1 MHKRTLELDTTFSK
15 HFLTSELHLT
25 DAVMKETNP
34 MSDDSGQSQFN
45 GQFLVS
51 MPDLKGGVFESSL
64 VLTCEH
70 GDTGAMGFIVNKP
83 TEFSVQEIFEQLGL
97 EAASDLDPNIPV
109 MNGGP
114 VEPQRGF
121 LLSNHPI
128 TDDVVEV
135 LEGLFLASSP
145 DVLPLAVDALNQGDA
160 IFILGYSGWSEGQL
174 ESEMAANSWIHVPWD
189 ADVIFQIPTA
199 DRQRAALAQLGIDPI
214 QLSQG
219 AGHA

>member
-1 MHKRTLELDTTFSK
+1 
-15 HFLTSELHLT
+15 
-25 DAVMKETNP
+25 
-34 MSDDSGQSQFN
+34 MSDDSGQTTLN

-51 MPDLKGGVFESSL
+51 MPDLKDGVFDSAL
-64 VLTCEH
+64 VLICEH
-70 GDTGAMGFIVNKP
+70 GETGAMGFIVNKP

-97 EAASDLDPNIPV
+97 ESADSLDPDVPV
-109 MNGGP
+109 MTGGP

-128 TDDVVEV
+128 TEDVVEV
-135 LEGLFLASSP
+135 LNGLYLASSP
-145 DVLPLAVDALNQGDA
+145 DVLPLATNALNQGDA

-174 ESEMAANSWIHVPWD
+174 ESEMAANTWINVPWNS
-189 ADVIFQIPTA
+189 DVIFQIPTT

-214 QLSQG
+214 QLAQG

>member
-1 MHKRTLELDTTFSK
+1 
-15 HFLTSELHLT
+15 
-25 DAVMKETNP
+25 MKETQV
-34 MSDDSGQSQFN
+34 MSDDSGQTQFN

-51 MPDLKGGVFESSL
+51 MPDLKDGVFDSSL
-64 VLTCEH
+64 VLMCEH
-70 GDTGAMGFIVNKP
+70 GETGAMGFIVNKP
-83 TEFSVQEIFEQLGL
+83 TEFSVQEIFEQLNL
-97 EAASDLDPNIPV
+97 DAAEGLDPDISV
-109 MNGGP
+109 MTGGP

-135 LEGLFLASSP
+135 LDGLFLASSP
-145 DVLPLAVDALNQGDA
+145 DVLPLAIEALNQGDA

-174 ESEMAANSWIHVPWD
+174 ESEMAANTWINVPWD

-219 AGHA
+219 VGHA

>member
-1 MHKRTLELDTTFSK
+1 MYKQEPPSGKTFSE
-15 HFLTSELHLT
+15 HFSVSELNWT
-25 DAVMKETNP
+25 DACVKEIQS
-34 MSDDSGQSQFN
+34 MSDEPEKTLFN

-51 MPDLKGGVFESSL
+51 MPDLKDGVFDSSL
-64 VLTCEH
+64 VLMCEH
-70 GDTGAMGFIVNKP
+70 GETGAMGFIVNKP
-83 TEFSVQEIFEQLGL
+83 TEFSVQEIFGQLGL
-97 EAASDLDPNIPV
+97 EAADALDPDVPV
-109 MNGGP
+109 MTGGP

-135 LEGLFLASSP
+135 LEGLYLASSP
-145 DVLPLAVDALNQGDA
+145 DVLPLAIDALNQGDA

-174 ESEMAANSWIHVPWD
+174 ESEMAANTWINVPWD

>member
-1 MHKRTLELDTTFSK
+1 
-15 HFLTSELHLT
+15 
-25 DAVMKETNP
+25 MKEIQS
-34 MSDDSGQSQFN
+34 MSDDSGQTTLN

-51 MPDLKGGVFESSL
+51 MPDLKDGIFDSAL
-64 VLTCEH
+64 VLMCEH
-70 GDTGAMGFIVNKP
+70 GESGAMGFIVNKP

-97 EAASDLDPNIPV
+97 ESADSLDPDVPV
-109 MNGGP
+109 MTGGP

-128 TDDVVEV
+128 TEDVVEV
-135 LEGLFLASSP
+135 LNGLYLASSP
-145 DVLPLAVDALNQGDA
+145 EVLPLATNALNQGDA

-174 ESEMAANSWIHVPWD
+174 ESEMAANTWINVPWSSD
-189 ADVIFQIPTA
+189 IIFQIPTT

-214 QLSQG
+214 QLAQG

>member
-1 MHKRTLELDTTFSK
+1 
-15 HFLTSELHLT
+15 
-25 DAVMKETNP
+25 MKEIQS
-34 MSDDSGQSQFN
+34 MSDDSGQTTLN

-51 MPDLKGGVFESSL
+51 MPDLKDGIFDSAL
-64 VLTCEH
+64 VLMCEH
-70 GDTGAMGFIVNKP
+70 GESGAMGFIVNKP

-97 EAASDLDPNIPV
+97 ESADSLDPDVPV
-109 MNGGP
+109 MTGGP

-128 TDDVVEV
+128 TEDVVEV
-135 LEGLFLASSP
+135 LNGLYLASSP
-145 DVLPLAVDALNQGDA
+145 EVLPLATNALNQGDA

-174 ESEMAANSWIHVPWD
+174 ESEMAANTWINVPWNS
-189 ADVIFQIPTA
+189 DVIFQIPTT

-214 QLSQG
+214 QLAQG

>member
-1 MHKRTLELDTTFSK
+1 M
-15 HFLTSELHLT
+15 TSDEQNT
-25 DAVMKETNP
+25 VF
-34 MSDDSGQSQFN
+34 Q

-51 MPDLKGGVFESSL
+51 MPDLQDGVFDSSV
-64 VLTCEH
+64 VLLCEH
-70 GDTGAMGFIVNKP
+70 GETGAMGFIVNKA

-97 EAASDLDPNIPV
+97 EVASALDPDIPV
-109 MNGGP
+109 MTGGP

-121 LLSNHPI
+121 LLTNAPLS
-128 TDDVVEV
+128 DDAVEV
-135 LEGLFLASSP
+135 LDGLYLASSP
-145 DVLPLAVDALNQGDA
+145 DVLPLSVEALNQGDA

-174 ESEMAANSWIHVPWD
+174 EQEMQANAWLNVPWD

-219 AGHA
+219 VGHA

>member
-1 MHKRTLELDTTFSK
+1 MTSTDHTTAF
-15 HFLTSELHLT
+15 
-25 DAVMKETNP
+25 
-34 MSDDSGQSQFN
+34 Q

-51 MPDLKGGVFESSL
+51 MPDLQDGVFDSSV
-64 VLTCEH
+64 VLLCEH

-83 TEFSVQEIFEQLGL
+83 TEFSVQEIFEQLGI
-97 EAASDLDPNIPV
+97 EEGAVLDPEIPV
-109 MNGGP
+109 MTGGP

-121 LLSNHPI
+121 LLTNQVIS
-128 TDDVVEV
+128 DDVVEV
-135 LEGLFLASSP
+135 LEGLYLASSP

-160 IFILGYSGWSEGQL
+160 VFILGYSGWSEGQL
-174 ESEMAANSWIHVPWD
+174 EQEIQANAWLNVPWD
-189 ADVIFQIPTA
+189 ADVIFQIPTS

>member
-1 MHKRTLELDTTFSK
+1 
-15 HFLTSELHLT
+15 
-25 DAVMKETNP
+25 MKEIQS
-34 MSDDSGQSQFN
+34 MSDDSSQTTLN

-51 MPDLKGGVFESSL
+51 MPDLKDGVFDSAL
-64 VLTCEH
+64 VLMCEH
-70 GDTGAMGFIVNKP
+70 GESGAMGFIVNKP

-97 EAASDLDPNIPV
+97 ESADSLDPDVPV
-109 MNGGP
+109 MTGGP

-128 TDDVVEV
+128 TEDVVEV
-135 LEGLFLASSP
+135 LDGLYLASSP
-145 DVLPLAVDALNQGDA
+145 EVLPLATNALNQGDA

-174 ESEMAANSWIHVPWD
+174 ESEMAANTWINVPWNS
-189 ADVIFQIPTA
+189 DVIFQIPTT

-214 QLSQG
+214 QLAQG

>member
-1 MHKRTLELDTTFSK
+1 
-15 HFLTSELHLT
+15 
-25 DAVMKETNP
+25 MKEIQS
-34 MSDDSGQSQFN
+34 MSDDSSQTTLN

-51 MPDLKGGVFESSL
+51 MPDLKDGVFDSAL
-64 VLTCEH
+64 VLMCEH
-70 GDTGAMGFIVNKP
+70 GESGAMGFIVNKP

-97 EAASDLDPNIPV
+97 ESADSLDPDVPV
-109 MNGGP
+109 MTGGP

-128 TDDVVEV
+128 TEDVVEV
-135 LEGLFLASSP
+135 LNGLYLASSP
-145 DVLPLAVDALNQGDA
+145 DVLPLATNALNQGDA

-174 ESEMAANSWIHVPWD
+174 ESEMAANTWINVPWNS
-189 ADVIFQIPTA
+189 DVIFQIPTT

-214 QLSQG
+214 QLAQG

>member
-1 MHKRTLELDTTFSK
+1 MT
-15 HFLTSELHLT
+15 
-25 DAVMKETNP
+25 
-34 MSDDSGQSQFN
+34 
-45 GQFLVS
+45 
-51 MPDLKGGVFESSL
+51 
-64 VLTCEH
+64 
-70 GDTGAMGFIVNKP
+70 
-83 TEFSVQEIFEQLGL
+83 
-97 EAASDLDPNIPV
+97 
-109 MNGGP
+109 GGP

-121 LLSNHPI
+121 LLSNHQI

-135 LEGLFLASSP
+135 LDGLFLASSP
-145 DVLPLAVDALNQGDA
+145 DVLPLAIGALNQGDA

-174 ESEMAANSWIHVPWD
+174 ESEMAANTWINVPWD

>member
-1 MHKRTLELDTTFSK
+1 
-15 HFLTSELHLT
+15 
-25 DAVMKETNP
+25 MKEIQS
-34 MSDDSGQSQFN
+34 MSDDSGQTTLN

-51 MPDLKGGVFESSL
+51 MPDLKDGVFDSAL
-64 VLTCEH
+64 VLICEH
-70 GDTGAMGFIVNKP
+70 GETGAMGFIVNKP

-97 EAASDLDPNIPV
+97 ESADSLDPDVPV
-109 MNGGP
+109 MTGGP

-128 TDDVVEV
+128 TEDVVEV
-135 LEGLFLASSP
+135 LNGLYLASSP
-145 DVLPLAVDALNQGDA
+145 DVLPLATNALNQGDA

-174 ESEMAANSWIHVPWD
+174 ESEMAANTWINVPWNS
-189 ADVIFQIPTA
+189 DVIFQIPTT

-214 QLSQG
+214 QLAQG

>member
-1 MHKRTLELDTTFSK
+1 
-15 HFLTSELHLT
+15 
-25 DAVMKETNP
+25 MKEIQS
-34 MSDDSGQSQFN
+34 MSDDSGQTTLN

-51 MPDLKGGVFESSL
+51 MPDLKDGIFDSAL
-64 VLTCEH
+64 VLMCEH
-70 GDTGAMGFIVNKP
+70 GESGAMGFIVNKP

-97 EAASDLDPNIPV
+97 ESADSLDPDVPV
-109 MNGGP
+109 MTGGP

-128 TDDVVEV
+128 TEDVVEV
-135 LEGLFLASSP
+135 LDGLYLASSP
-145 DVLPLAVDALNQGDA
+145 EVLPLATNALNQGDA

-174 ESEMAANSWIHVPWD
+174 ESEMAANTWINVPCNS
-189 ADVIFQIPTA
+189 DVIFQIPTT

-214 QLSQG
+214 QLAQG

>member
-1 MHKRTLELDTTFSK
+1 
-15 HFLTSELHLT
+15 
-25 DAVMKETNP
+25 MKEIQS
-34 MSDDSGQSQFN
+34 MSDDSGQTTLN

-51 MPDLKGGVFESSL
+51 MPDLKDGVFDSAL
-64 VLTCEH
+64 VLMCEH
-70 GDTGAMGFIVNKP
+70 GETGAMGFIVNKP

-97 EAASDLDPNIPV
+97 ESADSLDPDVPV
-109 MNGGP
+109 MTGGP

-128 TDDVVEV
+128 TEDVVEI
-135 LEGLFLASSP
+135 LNGLYLASSP
-145 DVLPLAVDALNQGDA
+145 EVLPLATNALNQGDA

-174 ESEMAANSWIHVPWD
+174 ESEMAANTWINVPWNS
-189 ADVIFQIPTA
+189 DVIFQIPTT

-214 QLSQG
+214 QLAQG

>member
-1 MHKRTLELDTTFSK
+1 
-15 HFLTSELHLT
+15 
-25 DAVMKETNP
+25 MKEIQS
-34 MSDDSGQSQFN
+34 MSDDSGQTTLN

-51 MPDLKGGVFESSL
+51 MPDLKDGIFDSAL
-64 VLTCEH
+64 VLMCEH
-70 GDTGAMGFIVNKP
+70 GESGAMGFIVNKP

-97 EAASDLDPNIPV
+97 ESADSLDPDVPV
-109 MNGGP
+109 MTGGP

-128 TDDVVEV
+128 TEDVVEV
-135 LEGLFLASSP
+135 LDGLYLASSP
-145 DVLPLAVDALNQGDA
+145 EVLPLATNALNQGDA

-174 ESEMAANSWIHVPWD
+174 ESEMAANTWINVPWNS
-189 ADVIFQIPTA
+189 DVIFQIPTT

-214 QLSQG
+214 QLAQG

>member
-1 MHKRTLELDTTFSK
+1 MYKQEPPSGKTFSE
-15 HFLTSELHLT
+15 HFLVSELNWT
-25 DAVMKETNP
+25 GAYVKEIQS
-34 MSDDSGQSQFN
+34 MSDEPGKTLFN

-51 MPDLKGGVFESSL
+51 MPDLKDGVFDSSL
-64 VLTCEH
+64 VLMCEH
-70 GDTGAMGFIVNKP
+70 GETGAMGFIVNKP
-83 TEFSVQEIFEQLGL
+83 TEFSVQEIFGQLGL
-97 EAASDLDPNIPV
+97 EAADALDPDVPV
-109 MNGGP
+109 MTGGP

-135 LEGLFLASSP
+135 LEGLYLASSP
-145 DVLPLAVDALNQGDA
+145 DVLPLAIDALNQGDA

-174 ESEMAANSWIHVPWD
+174 ESEMAANTWINVPWD

>member
-1 MHKRTLELDTTFSK
+1 
-15 HFLTSELHLT
+15 
-25 DAVMKETNP
+25 MKEIQS
-34 MSDDSGQSQFN
+34 MSDDSGQTTLN

-51 MPDLKGGVFESSL
+51 MPDLKDGIFDSAL
-64 VLTCEH
+64 VLMCEH
-70 GDTGAMGFIVNKP
+70 GESGAMGFIVNKP

-97 EAASDLDPNIPV
+97 ESSDSLDPDVPV
-109 MNGGP
+109 MTGGP

-128 TDDVVEV
+128 TEDVVEV
-135 LEGLFLASSP
+135 LDGLYLASSP
-145 DVLPLAVDALNQGDA
+145 EVLPLATNALNQGDA

-174 ESEMAANSWIHVPWD
+174 ETEMAANTWINVPWNS
-189 ADVIFQIPTA
+189 DVIFQIPTT

-214 QLSQG
+214 QLAQG

>member
-1 MHKRTLELDTTFSK
+1 
-15 HFLTSELHLT
+15 
-25 DAVMKETNP
+25 MKETQV
-34 MSDDSGQSQFN
+34 MRDDSGQTHFD

-51 MPDLKGGVFESSL
+51 MPDLKDGVFDSSL
-64 VLTCEH
+64 VLMCEH
-70 GDTGAMGFIVNKP
+70 GETGAMGFIVNKP
-83 TEFSVQEIFEQLGL
+83 TEFSVREIFEQLNL
-97 EAASDLDPNIPV
+97 DAADGLDPNIPV
-109 MNGGP
+109 MTGGP

-128 TDDVVEV
+128 TNDVVEV
-135 LEGLFLASSP
+135 LDGLFLASSP
-145 DVLPLAVDALNQGDA
+145 DVLPLAIEALNHGDA

-174 ESEMAANSWIHVPWD
+174 ESEMAANTWINVPWD

>member
-1 MHKRTLELDTTFSK
+1 
-15 HFLTSELHLT
+15 
-25 DAVMKETNP
+25 MKEIQS
-34 MSDDSGQSQFN
+34 MSDDSGQTTLN

-51 MPDLKGGVFESSL
+51 MPDLKDGIFDSAL
-64 VLTCEH
+64 VLMCEH
-70 GDTGAMGFIVNKP
+70 GESGAMGFIVNKP

-97 EAASDLDPNIPV
+97 ESADSLDPDVPV
-109 MNGGP
+109 MTGGP

-128 TDDVVEV
+128 TEDVVEV
-135 LEGLFLASSP
+135 LNGLYLASSP
-145 DVLPLAVDALNQGDA
+145 DVLPLATNALNQGDA

-174 ESEMAANSWIHVPWD
+174 ESEMAANTWINVPWNS
-189 ADVIFQIPTA
+189 DVIFQIPTT

-214 QLSQG
+214 QLAQG

>member
-1 MHKRTLELDTTFSK
+1 MYKQEPPSGKTFSE
-15 HFLTSELHLT
+15 HFSVSELNWT
-25 DAVMKETNP
+25 GAYVKEIQS
-34 MSDDSGQSQFN
+34 MSDEPGKTLFN

-51 MPDLKGGVFESSL
+51 MPDLKDGVFDSSL
-64 VLTCEH
+64 VLMCEH
-70 GDTGAMGFIVNKP
+70 GETGAMGFIVNKP
-83 TEFSVQEIFEQLGL
+83 TEFSVQEIFGQLGL
-97 EAASDLDPNIPV
+97 EAADALDPDVPV
-109 MNGGP
+109 MTGGP

-135 LEGLFLASSP
+135 LEGLYLASSP
-145 DVLPLAVDALNQGDA
+145 DVLPLAIDALNQGDA

-174 ESEMAANSWIHVPWD
+174 ESEMAANTWINVPWD
-189 ADVIFQIPTA
+189 ADVIFQIPTS

-219 AGHA
+219 VGHA

>member
-1 MHKRTLELDTTFSK
+1 MHKRILRLDTTFSK
-15 HFLTSELHLT
+15 HFLISELHLT

-34 MSDDSGQSQFN
+34 MSDDAGHSQFN

-51 MPDLKGGVFESSL
+51 MPDLKDGVFESSL

-97 EAASDLDPNIPV
+97 EAASNLDPDIPV

-174 ESEMAANSWIHVPWD
+174 ESEMAANNWIHVPWD

>member
-1 MHKRTLELDTTFSK
+1 
-15 HFLTSELHLT
+15 
-25 DAVMKETNP
+25 MKETQS
-34 MSDDSGQSQFN
+34 MSDDSGQTTLN

-51 MPDLKGGVFESSL
+51 MPDLKDGVFDSAL
-64 VLTCEH
+64 VLMCEH
-70 GDTGAMGFIVNKP
+70 GESGAMGFIVNKP

-97 EAASDLDPNIPV
+97 ESADSLDPDVPV
-109 MNGGP
+109 MTGGP

-128 TDDVVEV
+128 TEDVVEV
-135 LEGLFLASSP
+135 LNGLYLASSP
-145 DVLPLAVDALNQGDA
+145 EVLPLATNALNQGDA

-174 ESEMAANSWIHVPWD
+174 ESEMAANTWINVPWNSD
-189 ADVIFQIPTA
+189 IIFQIPTT

-214 QLSQG
+214 QLAQG

>member
-1 MHKRTLELDTTFSK
+1 
-15 HFLTSELHLT
+15 
-25 DAVMKETNP
+25 MKETQVMN
-34 MSDDSGQSQFN
+34 DDSGQTKFN

-51 MPDLKGGVFESSL
+51 MPDLKDGVFDSSL
-64 VLTCEH
+64 VLMCEH
-70 GDTGAMGFIVNKP
+70 GKTGAMGFIVNKP
-83 TEFSVQEIFEQLGL
+83 TEFSVQEIFEQLNL
-97 EAASDLDPNIPV
+97 DAADGLDPDIPV
-109 MNGGP
+109 MTGGP

-135 LEGLFLASSP
+135 LDGLFLASSP
-145 DVLPLAVDALNQGDA
+145 DVLPLAIDALNQGDA

-174 ESEMAANSWIHVPWD
+174 ESEMTANTWINVPWD

>member
-1 MHKRTLELDTTFSK
+1 
-15 HFLTSELHLT
+15 
-25 DAVMKETNP
+25 
-34 MSDDSGQSQFN
+34 MSDDSGQTQFN

-51 MPDLKGGVFESSL
+51 MPDLKDGIFDSSL
-64 VLTCEH
+64 VLMCEH
-70 GDTGAMGFIVNKP
+70 GETGAMGFIVNKP
-83 TEFSVQEIFEQLGL
+83 TEFSVQEIFEQLNL
-97 EAASDLDPNIPV
+97 DAAEGLDPDIPV
-109 MNGGP
+109 MTGGP

-121 LLSNHPI
+121 LLSSHPI

-135 LEGLFLASSP
+135 LDGLFLASSP
-145 DVLPLAVDALNQGDA
+145 DVLPLAIDALNQGDA

-174 ESEMAANSWIHVPWD
+174 ESEMAANTWINVPWD

-219 AGHA
+219 VGHA